1 VKLIKEEKKL
11 IEQKIR
17 ESKEKD
23 DSMSE
28 EGSPIMEMFGLMKRK
43 ETVEPQEQ
51 NSPKEDKDQSIENS
65 MSQLYTNKEERDH
78 LVA

>member
-1 VKLIKEEKKL
+1 MKLIKEEKKL
-11 IEQKIR
+11 IEQKMR

-51 NSPKEDKDQSIENS
+51 NSPKEDKDQSNENS

>member
-1 VKLIKEEKKL
+1 MKLIKEEKKL
-11 IEQKIR
+11 IEQKMR

>member
-1 VKLIKEEKKL
+1 MKLIKEEKKL